1 MNFKDAYKSM
11 TDEIHGD
18 RALLH
23 SILNG
28 EVKKKKHFSFSFKPV
43 YTVALAAM
51 FAVTITSLYFK
62 TGIEEHSSVS
72 ERGAGVTDTAQT
84 NLSAEKE
91 DTKDDISAP
100 HSEHT
105 TPKDTYSHS
114 ATADISS
121 SDVPQLKTST
131 TGEALPLDAM
141 DDFSQHVSED
151 NADSAP
157 EQSDWH
163 SKNSRAI
170 AQSDTAVAD
179 ESITDMAGIAPAS
192 GGVGGGSSAAYS
204 GDSIEQSAYMTI
216 DEYWSYLGIN
226 VADSVS
232 IPQDLSLTLPDISQ
246 LQLSES
252 DDALT
257 MTAASPDGNR
267 SAKITVAKTSD
278 LVSRFPDET
287 HVKINGINIAI
298 SSNNL
303 TQTEISD
310 MLSSLAE

>member
-18 RALLH
+18 KALLH

-28 EVKKKKHFSFSFKPV
+28 EAQKKKRFSFSFKPV

-51 FAVTITSLYFK
+51 FAVTVTSLYFK
-62 TGIEEHSSVS
+62 TGIEDHSAVS
-72 ERGAGVTDTAQT
+72 ERGIKTTDTAQT
-84 NLSAEKE
+84 NLSADKE
-91 DTKDDISAP
+91 DTQGDILAS

-114 ATADISS
+114 ATADVSQP
-121 SDVPQLKTST
+121 DVSQLKTST
-131 TGEALPLDAM
+131 TGAALPSDALEA
-141 DDFSQHVSED
+141 SPSSKPED

-157 EQSDWH
+157 EQSDWQH
-163 SKNSRAI
+163 KNSRAI
-170 AQSDTAVAD
+170 AQSDYYVA
-179 ESITDMAGIAPAS
+179 EASIEDTAGIAPAS
-192 GGVGGGSSAAYS
+192 GGASSAVWSDGLTAHH
-204 GDSIEQSAYMTI
+204 GYMTI

-226 VADSVS
+226 AAAVVS
-232 IPQDLSLTLPDISQ
+232 LPQDLSLTLPDISQ

-298 SSNNL
+298 SSHNL

-310 MLSSLAE
+310 IISSLAK